1 MSQPLTSYDDLLELA
16 RVQPNPQR
24 LLFVFTH
31 AEIEPDANEMQKEN
45 FDAGKGG
52 LLKPI
57 MCVDKPLDELSTFND
72 LVEESVNTGQAW
84 TVVFVACLS
93 GSGNT
98 MPTSEDANKP
108 LDSMINSINQGMV
121 SQYLAFNREGELLS
135 LELS

>member
-1 MSQPLTSYDDLLELA
+1 MSQPLTSYDDLLQLA
-16 RVQPNPQR
+16 RAQPNPQR
-24 LLFVFTH
+24 LLFVFTQ
-31 AEIEPDANEMQKEN
+31 AEIEPDANEMQKAD
-45 FDAGKGG
+45 FDAGNGG

-72 LVEESVNTGQAW
+72 LVEESVKTGQAW

-93 GSGNT
+93 GYGNR
-98 MPTSEDANKP
+98 MPSSEDANKP